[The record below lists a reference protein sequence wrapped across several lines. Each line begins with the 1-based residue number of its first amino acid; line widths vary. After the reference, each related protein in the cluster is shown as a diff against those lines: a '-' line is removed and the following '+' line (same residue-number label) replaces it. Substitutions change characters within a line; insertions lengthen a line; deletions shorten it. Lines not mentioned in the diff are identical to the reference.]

1 MLTHVETRS
10 SNKLLYHS
18 GSENLKGKL
27 ERAQQLHVRKKNA
40 KEGAKTPARLKAY
53 LSGVVPSCVIS
64 VDLRS
69 TRAVVHT
76 TLNSVNKEVTTE
88 RERERQRASEPEHF
102 LQLARSVH
110 TNTLP
115 SFFPVCLRL
124 HSV

>member
-76 TLNSVNKEVTTE
+76 TLNSVNIEVTTE
-88 RERERQRASEPEHF
+88 RERERQRASER
-102 LQLARSVH
+102 A
-110 TNTLP
+110 
-115 SFFPVCLRL
+115 
-124 HSV
+124 

>member
-1 MLTHVETRS
+1 M
-10 SNKLLYHS
+10 
-18 GSENLKGKL
+18 
-27 ERAQQLHVRKKNA
+27 RKKNA

-76 TLNSVNKEVTTE
+76 TLNSVNIEVTTERE

>member
-1 MLTHVETRS
+1 MRQ
-10 SNKLLYHS
+10 K
-18 GSENLKGKL
+18 K
-27 ERAQQLHVRKKNA
+27 KKNA

-69 TRAVVHT
+69 TRAAVHT
-76 TLNSVNKEVTTE
+76 TLNSVNGEDTTE
-88 RERERQRASEPEHF
+88 RERKRASEQASEPEHF
-102 LQLARSVH
+102 LLLARSVH